1 MKLPPDLNE
10 ARKLSQ
16 IFNVSLD
23 ELTNNNIKDILIT
36 KVDNME
42 SITKRIINIL
52 KIILLTVIIIIIIL
66 VSMLFFKD
74 YFTVS
79 PVSTMQSIECTIK
92 DKEYSYQ
99 IWQNFETTYPIDK
112 IITNDDNLKVNVED
126 YINFDD
132 VIKAIKEDVQARGG
146 TCKKVFK

>member
-1 MKLPPDLNE
+1 
-10 ARKLSQ
+10 
-16 IFNVSLD
+16 
-23 ELTNNNIKDILIT
+23 
-36 KVDNME
+36 ME

-92 DKEYSYQ
+92 DKEYPISEYYILNKNDLDKNDELEIKLNQ
-99 IWQNFETTYPIDK
+99 IKSFKALYEYVGSELGKDK
-112 IITNDDNLKVNVED
+112 SEVELIIEGYRRAKKMK
-126 YINFDD
+126 YIKFLNYRDFHR
-132 VIKAIKEDVQARGG
+132 RGLRG
-146 TCKKVFK
+146 LRRRRGMRGLRVRGRPNY